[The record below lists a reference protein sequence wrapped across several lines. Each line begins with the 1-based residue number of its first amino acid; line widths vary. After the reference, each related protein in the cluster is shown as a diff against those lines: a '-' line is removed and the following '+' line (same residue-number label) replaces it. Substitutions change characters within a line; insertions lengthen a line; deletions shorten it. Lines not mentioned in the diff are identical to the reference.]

1 MPNDGVILHGIT
13 VIEFHDAVQSIVGD
27 VDVGGFLMMALI
39 EIESGLNIVDELGG
53 Y

>member
-1 MPNDGVILHGIT
+1 MHGVT
-13 VIEFHDAVQSIVGD
+13 VIEFHDAAYSIVGILML
-27 VDVGGFLMMALI
+27 VGFLMMALI